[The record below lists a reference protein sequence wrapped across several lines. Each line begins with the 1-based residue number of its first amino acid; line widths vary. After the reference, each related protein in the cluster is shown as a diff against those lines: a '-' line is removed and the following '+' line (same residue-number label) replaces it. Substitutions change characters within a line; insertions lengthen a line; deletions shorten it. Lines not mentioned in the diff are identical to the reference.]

1 MRRPRLV
8 TLVAAWV
15 LISGLLQ
22 WTRAATLFA
31 RWNLLLELEISL
43 PLPYA
48 IATAAAWGGLL
59 VAASIGLWHMKRWAR
74 WLTLAAVTGSQAQ
87 SWLDRFLFDRSDY
100 ARLSTGFAFGLT
112 ALVLALTWGVLWRKR
127 F

>member
-59 VAASIGLWHMKRWAR
+59 VAAS
-74 WLTLAAVTGSQAQ
+74 
-87 SWLDRFLFDRSDY
+87 
-100 ARLSTGFAFGLT
+100 
-112 ALVLALTWGVLWRKR
+112 
-127 F
+127 